1 MSRNVSDVLRI
12 MRLAIGRRNEND
24 TDSNDATLLGYINDF
39 ASLSMSDDIRLFEQW
54 GTISFEIDETNTT
67 GVYEFPSNDT
77 AANFTN
83 TSIEALVSLKDPEG
97 SSLSWNQLE
106 IYQDPGRFF
115 GYWGINNTDVLIAGF
130 PTEMLY
136 YGNEFT
142 FRTIPDT
149 TYLVNIYGYK
159 QNPDFSPEGN
169 PELPFDYW
177 MRYLAYGAALNYAS
191 DYRLEGSDLARIKA
205 GFTRER
211 SLLANRT
218 YDQVKTQ
225 RALPRF

>member
-1 MSRNVSDVLRI
+1 MARNVSDVLRI

-24 TDSNDATLLGYINDF
+24 PDSNDATLLGYINDF
-39 ASLSMSDDIRLFEQW
+39 ASLSMSDDIKLFEQW
-54 GTISFEIDETNTT
+54 GTISFDIDETNTT
-67 GVYEFPSNDT
+67 GVYTFPSTDT
-77 AANFTN
+77 AVNFTN
-83 TSIEALVSLKDPEG
+83 TSIEAIVSLKSPVD
-97 SSLSWNQLE
+97 SSVSWNHLE

-115 GYWGINNTDVLIAGF
+115 GYWGINNTDVLIKGF

-149 TYLVNIYGYK
+149 TYLVHIYGYK
-159 QNPDFSPEGN
+159 QNPDFSADGN

-177 MRYLAYGAALNYAS
+177 MRYLAYGAALNYAN
-191 DYRLEGSDLARIKA
+191 DYRLDGSDLARIKSS
-205 GFTRER
+205 FNRER
-211 SLLANRT
+211 GLLAART

-225 RALPRF
+225 RAMPRF